1 MRIRLYLVKP
11 VQRLGQLIFLVLSVA
26 ASHAMAEQASKI
38 NEGAMR
44 SEITTCVANV
54 SYDNS
59 DVEDSLMD
67 CPINVL
73 FSCSKFNKFEQC
85 QRIIIR
91 SLKTIN
97 SDLLIHVNDSSLANE
112 YQNLLKKY
120 SDLDQTS
127 YLNMTLGVE
136 VGTFTALSMELM
148 RDQKKPELTKP

>member
-1 MRIRLYLVKP
+1 MCIRLYLVKP
-11 VQRLGQLIFLVLSVA
+11 AQRLSQLIFLVLSVA
-26 ASHAMAEQASKI
+26 SSHVMAEQASKI
-38 NEGAMR
+38 NGEAMR
-44 SEITTCVANV
+44 SEITTCVDNLT
-54 SYDNS
+54 YDSS

-67 CPINVL
+67 CPINAL

-97 SDLLIHVNDSSLANE
+97 SDLLIYVNHLSLANE

-120 SDLDQTS
+120 SELDQTS

-136 VGTFTALSMELM
+136 VGTFTALSMELV
-148 RDQKKPELTKP
+148 RDQKKFEVTKP